1 MPAAAWVALVTAF
14 LGTVGVI
21 VAAKVN
27 GRSTLTTSLDARAA
41 KVLEDAMDY
50 QGREIVSLRQRVDD
64 LEAEVAPL
72 RAGEGDATAAVFSGA
87 AGSAQVESS
96 SQ

>member
-64 LEAEVAPL
+64 LEAEVASCERGRAADRERWAHELAQL
-72 RAGEGDATAAVFSGA
+72 RAEVRRT
-87 AGSAQVESS
+87 
-96 SQ
+96 